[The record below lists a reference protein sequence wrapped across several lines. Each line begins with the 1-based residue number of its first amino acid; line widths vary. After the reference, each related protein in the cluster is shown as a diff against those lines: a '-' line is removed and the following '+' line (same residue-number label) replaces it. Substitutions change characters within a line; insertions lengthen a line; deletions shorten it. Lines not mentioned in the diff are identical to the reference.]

1 MIGLGVVLAI
11 ITLPAVVTFI
21 VAYRRVR
28 VSLDA
33 NIGLSH
39 EVPAATLVHGGA
51 RWTEGRAA
59 QRFVRKL
66 PAIQAALV
74 SLAIATIVFM
84 TMTLVAMVAIA
95 LVS

>member
-11 ITLPAVVTFI
+11 ITLPSI
-21 VAYRRVR
+21 VAFAIAYRRVR

-33 NIGLSH
+33 NAGLSAG
-39 EVPAATLVHGGA
+39 VPAATLVHGGP

-59 QRFVRKL
+59 QRFLRKL
-66 PAIQAALV
+66 PALQAALV

-84 TMTLVAMVAIA
+84 ALTLVAMAGIA